1 MHVLAV
7 SGDGNV
13 VLDISVRGMKTRIR
27 GGSNA
32 GTDSGSCEEGTSL
45 GQLNAVR
52 ENSSS
57 IGSFIKKDLMIDI
70 MTLLN

>member
-1 MHVLAV
+1 MHVLAL
-7 SGDGNV
+7 SEDGNTI
-13 VLDISVRGMKTRIR
+13 LDTSVRGMNTRIR

-32 GTDSGSCEEGTSL
+32 GTDSGSCVEGTSL

-57 IGSFIKKDLMIDI
+57 IGSLIKKDLMIDK